1 MDRVARERLT
11 WKCRRGLLEL
21 DIVLERFLRRHA
33 SQLSDGQ
40 LAQLDELL
48 ERPDNE
54 VWDIVAG
61 RDDHFDERYSDIVEQ
76 LRAC

>member
-54 VWDIVAG
+54 VWEIVAG
-61 RDDHFDERYSDIVEQ
+61 RDDRFDERYSDIVEQ